1 MNYKFIVTAVLV
13 LNLFTQ
19 IHAIARADIVPYP
32 ISNRETGC
40 TFTLPEKQTVYGT
53 STELRQ
59 LAEIFID
66 RIIQDGFTGF
76 STTSS
81 EQNALV
87 KLQIDSSL
95 AEEAYLLDSSTNDK
109 ILIKGGSVKGVWW
122 GLQTLEQLLFQART
136 SPKKISFLALRIEDW
151 PRFAYRGAHLDC
163 CRHFFTVEEIKSFID
178 LICMHKINNFHWHLT
193 DDQGWRIEI
202 RRYPEL
208 TRIGSQRQESV
219 VGHHY
224 HSQEYDGIPHG
235 GFYTQEQVRDV
246 VAYAAAR
253 QVTIIPEIEMPGH
266 AQAALASYPQLGC
279 KGENYK
285 VWTRWGISEEI
296 FCVGKESTF
305 EFLENV
311 LAEVCDL
318 FPGEYI
324 HIGGDEAPRNRWK
337 ECPYCQQRIQE
348 LSLGG
353 EAQLQS
359 YLVSRIEAYLNSKN
373 KKIIGWDEILE
384 GGVSQTATIMSWRG
398 VQGGIAAAR
407 QGNDVIMTPCEY
419 FYLDYYQTDNPELT
433 GEPLAIGGSITLE
446 KCYSFDPATDIEDIQ
461 LTHLKGLQA
470 NTWTEDIAD
479 FARVQHMLLPR
490 LAATAEIAWSRHKT
504 DFFAFRARLRNS
516 LLPIYEARGYNY
528 ADYEFR

>member
-1 MNYKFIVTAVLV
+1 
-13 LNLFTQ
+13 
-19 IHAIARADIVPYP
+19 
-32 ISNRETGC
+32 
-40 TFTLPEKQTVYGT
+40 
-53 STELRQ
+53 
-59 LAEIFID
+59 
-66 RIIQDGFTGF
+66 
-76 STTSS
+76 
-81 EQNALV
+81 
-87 KLQIDSSL
+87 
-95 AEEAYLLDSSTNDK
+95 
-109 ILIKGGSVKGVWW
+109 
-122 GLQTLEQLLFQART
+122 
-136 SPKKISFLALRIEDW
+136 
-151 PRFAYRGAHLDC
+151 
-163 CRHFFTVEEIKSFID
+163 
-178 LICMHKINNFHWHLT
+178 
-193 DDQGWRIEI
+193 
-202 RRYPEL
+202 
-208 TRIGSQRQESV
+208 
-219 VGHHY
+219 
-224 HSQEYDGIPHG
+224 
-235 GFYTQEQVRDV
+235 
-246 VAYAAAR
+246 
-253 QVTIIPEIEMPGH
+253 MPGH

-470 NTWTEDIAD
+470 NTWTEYIAD

-504 DFFAFRARLRNS
+504 DFFAFRTRLRNS